1 MKDKQSLSDELLK
14 QDGLARNEAT
24 EPLVEM
30 MRRIQA
36 KAEQRERFW
45 FRMACGF
52 WLVAGICFLLV
63 AFLGGVEAHSSA
75 RSAVGGDAPA
85 DAVKNAAPVIPA
97 EPQIDF
103 HPVRTTFFGALLTLP
118 VAVLGGIFS
127 AVWLMFTR
135 RQAGQAAMQATLV
148 ALTKEIREL
157 KAQRGEEPE

>member
-52 WLVAGICFLLV
+52 WLVAAICFLLV
-63 AFLGGVEAHSSA
+63 AFLGGVEAHSSV
-75 RSAVGGDAPA
+75 RLDAPA
-85 DAVKNAAPVIPA
+85 DVVKNPAPVIPA
-97 EPQIDF
+97 EPQFDF